1 MKVAITGS
9 TGLTGSALARSLADD
24 GHSVVRLVR
33 RPARDEHEARWDPEG
48 GTVDTGPL
56 AGTDAVV
63 HLAGTPLG
71 PARWTTARRRAIRQS
86 RVAGTRTLAAA
97 LAGMDAPPGR
107 LLSGSAIGYYGD
119 TGDQAVDEAGDKGQG
134 FLSDLCR
141 DWERATAEAEEAGI
155 ATAHLRTG
163 LVLSGR
169 GGLLGSVLPL
179 FRLGLGGRLGDGRQY
194 MSWISLSDHV
204 GAMRFLL
211 ERPGLTGPFDL
222 CAPEPVTNAAYTRAV
237 AASVGRPA
245 PLPVPAFAMRA
256 ALGGFADEAALVS
269 QRVLPA
275 RLEEAGFGFTHPTL
289 GPALMAAV
297 SEASER

>member
-9 TGLTGSALARSLADD
+9 TGLIGSALARSLADD
-24 GHSVVRLVR
+24 GHEVVRMVR
-33 RPARDEHEARWDPEG
+33 RPARDEHEARWDPEN

-56 AGTDAVV
+56 VGADAVV
-63 HLAGTPLG
+63 HLAGAPLG

-86 RVAGTRTLAAA
+86 RVAGTRTLAKA

-107 LLSGSAIGYYGD
+107 LLSGSAVGYYGD
-119 TGDQAVDEAGDKGQG
+119 TGDRAVDETGDKGQG

-141 DWERATAEAEEAGI
+141 DWERATAEAEEAGT

-163 LVLSGR
+163 IALSGH
-169 GGLLGSVLPL
+169 GGLLAAVLPL

-194 MSWISLSDHV
+194 MSWISLRDHV

-211 ERPGLTGPFDL
+211 ERPDLTGPFDL

-237 AASVGRPA
+237 AAAVGRPA

-275 RLEEAGFGFTHPTL
+275 RLQEAGFAFEHPTL

-297 SEASER
+297 AEASER

>member
-9 TGLTGSALARSLADD
+9 TGLIGSALVRSLADD
-24 GHSVVRLVR
+24 GHGVVRMVR
-33 RPARDEHEARWDPEG
+33 RPARDEDEARWDPEN

-56 AGTDAVV
+56 AGVDAVV
-63 HLAGTPLG
+63 HLAGAPLG

-86 RVAGTRTLAAA
+86 RVAGTRALAEA

-107 LLSGSAIGYYGD
+107 LLSGSAVGYYGD
-119 TGDQAVDEAGDKGQG
+119 TGDQAVDETGGKGQG
-134 FLSDLCR
+134 FLSDVCR
-141 DWERATAEAEEAGI
+141 DWERATAEAEESGI

-169 GGLLGSVLPL
+169 GGLLGTVLPL
-179 FRLGLGGRLGDGRQY
+179 FRLGLGGRLGDGRQF
-194 MSWISLSDHV
+194 MSWISLRDHV
-204 GAMRFLL
+204 RAMRFLL
-211 ERPGLTGPFDL
+211 ERPELTGPFDL
-222 CAPEPVTNAAYTRAV
+222 CSPEPVPNAAYTRAV
-237 AASVGRPA
+237 AAAVGRPA

-275 RLEEAGFGFTHPTL
+275 RLEEAGFAFDHPTL
-289 GPALMAAV
+289 GPALMEAV